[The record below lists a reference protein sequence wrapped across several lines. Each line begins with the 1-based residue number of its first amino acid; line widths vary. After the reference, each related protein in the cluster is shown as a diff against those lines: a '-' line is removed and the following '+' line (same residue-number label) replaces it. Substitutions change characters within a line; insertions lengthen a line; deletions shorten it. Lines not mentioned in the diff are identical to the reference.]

1 MNLATIKDKIIEG
14 INLLIVQPTMYFIN
28 KIEEV
33 TEDDYTEHI
42 VTPFENGRI
51 DLIALTHY
59 GDQSKSDLIL
69 KFNNISDPFSI
80 KEGETLKIPVSTFP
94 YKRLER
100 LQTVEENAV
109 KQQFVNTKRLNQK
122 DQNRIEALKAKYD
135 KEALLPPNVVPLGKK
150 TFMFKGGGKV
160 SFGASAQSDPVVD
173 SILNKQSKTESF
185 SDRVARQNAKK

>member
-14 INLLIVQPTMYFIN
+14 VNLIIVQPTMYFIN

-33 TEDDYTEHI
+33 TEDDYKLHRVNALEK
-42 VTPFENGRI
+42 GRI
-51 DLIALTHY
+51 DLIALEYY
-59 GDQSKSDLIL
+59 GDASRSDLIL

-80 KEGETLKIPVSTFP
+80 AEGETLKIPVYTFP

-100 LQTVEENAV
+100 LKTVDENIV
-109 KQQFVNTKRLNQK
+109 KQQFVDTKRLSKK
-122 DQNRIEALKAKYD
+122 DKNRVEALKAKYD

-160 SFGASAQSDPVVD
+160 SFGARAQADPVVD
-173 SILNKQSKTESF
+173 SILNKQSKTEKF
-185 SDRVARQNAKK
+185 SDRVIRENAKK